1 MGCSGNTCQHR
12 AMIQK
17 EYELLK
23 GKVLT
28 QLDADVHRKYEKVMV
43 GPSVT
48 LHALVQATFSIFQN
62 LEQEKLDVNGVNGYD
77 ERQLDKSVRMKT
89 QSK

>member
-1 MGCSGNTCQHR
+1 MGCGGNTYQHR

-43 GPSVT
+43 GPSMT
-48 LHALVQATFSIFQN
+48 LPALVQATLFIFQN
-62 LEQEKLDVNGVNGYD
+62 LEQKKLDVKGMNGYD
-77 ERQLDKSVRMKT
+77 ERQLDKSCQDEDTV
-89 QSK
+89 